1 MGKKRKT
8 IRLDAE
14 NEQYLR
20 RIAWEKT
27 RSLTFIVN
35 EIIEEK
41 RKSDSTVT
49 AKACAQTAG

>member
-1 MGKKRKT
+1 MHKKRKT
-8 IRLDAE
+8 IRLDPE

-20 RIAWEKT
+20 RIAWEKS

-41 RKSDSTVT
+41 RQSDSTVT
-49 AKACAQTAG
+49 AKACAATAG

>member
-8 IRLDAE
+8 IRLDPE

-20 RIAWEKT
+20 RIAWEKS
-27 RSLTFIVN
+27 RSINFLMN

-49 AKACAQTAG
+49 AKACAASAS